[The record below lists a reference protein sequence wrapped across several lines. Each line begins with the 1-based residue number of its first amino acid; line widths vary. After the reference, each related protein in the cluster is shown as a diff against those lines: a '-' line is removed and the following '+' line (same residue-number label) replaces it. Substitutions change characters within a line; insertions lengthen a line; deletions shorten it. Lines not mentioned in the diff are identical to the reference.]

1 MPGSAPLDHYALV
14 VSEATG
20 ISPSARVVLLCLIG
34 LLLVILGFLIAF
46 ALLIRRRPAAPA
58 VKQAA
63 PRPRVAP
70 APPPERPVREP
81 ELRPVRAGSTGGESG
96 ALAVVRSE
104 SMACPTCR
112 RQYEP
117 LLEFCPR
124 DARRLVPLSQLDARA
139 SGSIC
144 PACRR
149 ASEPGTRFCPHD
161 GSELVAIS
169 LYEAMQRPDD
179 AERAAGGPTGI
190 MAKICP
196 QCRSRH
202 DLAAT
207 FCGRDGSELVAIN

>member
-1 MPGSAPLDHYALV
+1 VPGSAPLDHYALV

-46 ALLIRRRPAAPA
+46 ALLIRRRPAPAA
-58 VKQAA
+58 VKEPA
-63 PRPRVAP
+63 PRPRAAP
-70 APPPERPVREP
+70 ARARERESREP
-81 ELRPVRAGSTGGESG
+81 ELRPAPAGATVGESG

-161 GSELVAIS
+161 GSELVPIS
-169 LYEAMQRPDD
+169 LFEAMRSPDD
-179 AERAAGGPTGI
+179 ADRAAGGPTGV

-207 FCGRDGSELVAIN
+207 FCGRDGSELVSIN

>member
-1 MPGSAPLDHYALV
+1 VPGPAPLDHTALV
-14 VSEATG
+14 VLEATG

-46 ALLIRRRPAAPA
+46 ALLIRRRPAGQVPA
-58 VKQAA
+58 AGRV
-63 PRPRVAP
+63 PRVRDQSGEAP
-70 APPPERPVREP
+70 GPARVSP
-81 ELRPVRAGSTGGESG
+81 GGGPSG
-96 ALAVVRSE
+96 ALAVARSE
-104 SMACPTCR
+104 AMACPTCH

-124 DARRLVPLSQLDARA
+124 DARRLVPLSQLDRRS
-139 SGSIC
+139 SGSVC

-149 ASEPGTRFCPHD
+149 GAEPGTRFCPQD
-161 GSELVAIS
+161 GAELIPLS
-169 LYEAMQRPDD
+169 LFEATRVDVDQD
-179 AERAAGGPTGI
+179 AGESTDLGGPTGVI
-190 MAKICP
+190 AKICP

>member
-1 MPGSAPLDHYALV
+1 VPGLAPLDHTALV
-14 VSEATG
+14 VLEATG
-20 ISPSARVVLLCLIG
+20 ISPGARVVLLCLIG

-46 ALLIRRRPAAPA
+46 ALLIRRRPAASQGRAMRQRPRPPSP
-58 VKQAA
+58 AA
-63 PRPRVAP
+63 PPEP
-70 APPPERPVREP
+70 AAAA
-81 ELRPVRAGSTGGESG
+81 AGASG
-96 ALAVVRSE
+96 ALALARSE
-104 SMACPTCR
+104 TMACPTCR
-112 RQYEP
+112 QQYES

-124 DARRLVPLSQLDARA
+124 DSRQLVPLSQLDARP
-139 SGSIC
+139 SGSVC

-161 GSELVAIS
+161 GSELIPVA
-169 LYEAMQRPDD
+169 LYEATRSDAD
-179 AERAAGGPTGI
+179 AEPSGPTGV